1 MSRVFWPIA
10 LVSLALICARPV
22 ESQSFVY
29 EGCSQEQYSAG
40 SNYENN
46 LNSLLGNLLRQASD
60 TDYYNASAGSGSD
73 AVYGLYDCRGD
84 LSGDDCANCI
94 KNAMSQI
101 SNVCLRT
108 RGARIQL
115 DGCFMHYDRIN
126 FFGQTD
132 SSFIYKNCGGT
143 LSSDGNFNNHLNTVL
158 SNLMTANSVN
168 SNGFRVTSS
177 GDSST
182 GFVHGLAQC
191 EGDLSVSDCGDCINA
206 AVQRLKDNCG
216 TAVSGQVYLSKCY
229 VRYAQDVFYRDSSG
243 NGNGSSSDNGGDDAG
258 KTVAIIIGLL
268 AGVALIVVF
277 LSFLRQVFKHGH
289 GHSHGPKG

>member
-1 MSRVFWPIA
+1 MAMWLRVFWLIA
-10 LVSLALICARPV
+10 PVAFLGTLICARPAD
-22 ESQSFVY
+22 SQSFVY
-29 EGCSQEQYSAG
+29 EGCSQEEYSSG

-46 LNSLLGNLLRQASD
+46 LNSLLSTFLRQASS
-60 TDYYNASAGSGSD
+60 TDYYNASVGSGAD

-84 LSGDDCANCI
+84 LGSDDCANCI

-101 SNVCLRT
+101 STVCVRT

-126 FFGQTD
+126 FFGQAD
-132 SSFIYKNCGGT
+132 SAFIYKTCSGSV
-143 LSSDGNFNNHLNTVL
+143 SSDGNFYTHLNTVFSSL
-158 SNLMTANSVN
+158 VTATTSASGD
-168 SNGFRVTSS
+168 SNGFRLTTA

-191 EGDLSVSDCGDCINA
+191 EGDLSASDCNNCMNE
-206 AVQRLKDNCG
+206 AVQKIKDECG

-243 NGNGSSSDNGGDDAG
+243 NDHSSSDGGDDAG

-277 LSFLRQVFKHGH
+277 LSFLRQVFRQDH
-289 GHSHGPKG
+289 KG

>member
-1 MSRVFWPIA
+1 METSRVFWLIA
-10 LVSLALICARPV
+10 VVLLALIRARPV
-22 ESQSFVY
+22 ESQFVY
-29 EGCSQEQYSAG
+29 EGCSQEQYSSG

-46 LNSLLGNLLRQASD
+46 LNSLLGILLRQASSA
-60 TDYYNASAGSGSD
+60 DYYNASVGSGGD
-73 AVYGLYDCRGD
+73 AIYGLYDCRGD
-84 LSGDDCANCI
+84 LGSDDCANCI

-132 SSFIYKNCGGT
+132 NSFIYKTCSET
-143 LSSDGNFNNHLNTVL
+143 LSSDYNFNNHLNTIMG
-158 SNLMTANSVN
+158 SLMTASSGD
-168 SNGFRVTSS
+168 SNGFRLTTA

-191 EGDLSVSDCGDCINA
+191 EGDLSVSDCNNCMNA
-206 AVQRLKDNCG
+206 AVQKLKSVCG

-229 VRYAQDVFYRDSSG
+229 VRYAQDGFYRDSSG
-243 NGNGSSSDNGGDDAG
+243 TGNSSSGNGDDAG

-277 LSFLRQVFKHGH
+277 ISFLKQVFKRGH
-289 GHSHGPKG
+289 NKG